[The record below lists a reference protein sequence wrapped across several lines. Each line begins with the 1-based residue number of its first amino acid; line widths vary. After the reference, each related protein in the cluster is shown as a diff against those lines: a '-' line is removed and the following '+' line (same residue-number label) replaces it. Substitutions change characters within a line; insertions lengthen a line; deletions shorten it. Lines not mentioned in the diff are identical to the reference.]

1 MNDRTLTDTQITAAF
16 IARSEGSVNQ
26 DLAERIRAETSR
38 TRQASRL
45 VVLTGGLSDNANAHR
60 LLWAAAISATSL
72 ALVGGLFFAGRQP
85 DEQTSVIPS
94 PPASPSAPATGS
106 PGPTGVPSE
115 QPSPSFE
122 PTPSVTPSGAPPA
135 VVDPGLGVDSGAV
148 TLVGDLRVRSAP
160 TVAESS
166 AKLEPLLPAGV
177 RLLVIGEPVEADG
190 YAWYHVLPF
199 DSAYPPGWVA
209 AGSREGES
217 WIGANGTRCPELPLD
232 AAALT
237 ALAPFG
243 GLACYGDQEIQ
254 LTGELSC
261 ELADVDLSIGGPS
274 WLRDDR
280 HCTLDLGD
288 STMEILDGGMAI
300 DYGPGRLNGIVTG
313 HFADPESSTCVS
325 AIEDVDPPP
334 DAEEIVATC
343 RTMFVGTDWKSVP
356 ID

>member
-1 MNDRTLTDTQITAAF
+1 MNERALTDTQITAAF
-16 IARSEGSVNQ
+16 VARSEGSVSH

-85 DEQTSVIPS
+85 DEQTSVVPS
-94 PPASPSAPATGS
+94 TPASPSVPAGES
-106 PGPTGVPSE
+106 PSPTAGASE
-115 QPSPSFE
+115 QPSPSVE
-122 PTPSVTPSGAPPA
+122 PAPSAAPSGPPPA
-135 VVDPGLGVDSGAV
+135 VVDPKLGVDDGAV
-148 TLVGDLRVRSAP
+148 TLVDDLRVRSAP

-177 RLLVIGEPVEADG
+177 RLLVIGDPVEADG

-199 DSAYPPGWVA
+199 DSAYPSGWVA
-209 AGSREGES
+209 AGSRAGES
-217 WIGANGTRCPELPLD
+217 WIGADETACPESPLD
-232 AAALT
+232 AAELT
-237 ALAPFG
+237 ALMPYG
-243 GLACYGDQEIQ
+243 GLACSGDQEIQ

-261 ELADVDLSIGGPS
+261 ELADVDRSISGPS
-274 WLRDDR
+274 WLRADR
-280 HCTLDLGD
+280 HCTFDLGD
-288 STMEILDGGMAI
+288 STMEIFDGGMAFE
-300 DYGPGRLNGIVTG
+300 YGPGRVNGIVTG

-334 DAEEIVATC
+334 DADELVATC
-343 RTMFVGTDWKSVP
+343 RTMFVGKEWVSVP